1 MLLQNVSI
9 SLANCT
15 CVLYLANYHLANC
28 IFILSLA
35 KYHLAKC
42 THVFFLKTIP
52 ILFSCKISSC
62 KLYLCALS
70 CKLYLCSFLV
80 TLALVLW
87 PYLLLCGYGH
97 EGLPFSLGSSQRPF
111 LLLDEQKEILL
122 FSHHFMF
129 QSLFLIMVSLQIV
142 WGPWAS
148 VPSIVNSNLKAV
160 TIISSKTF

>member
-1 MLLQNVSI
+1 MYFMLLQNVAI

-142 WGPWAS
+142 
-148 VPSIVNSNLKAV
+148 
-160 TIISSKTF
+160 